1 MYRTNEANLNAITDN
16 LEQLRECFGKWVN
29 LSIVSDCKVVVT
41 SSDNRIF
48 KRGRSEVKLGELC
61 EDSSREVTE
70 KIYAG
75 KKLKARMCDFRP
87 SFLDGFKKDPEV
99 MISIWEY

>member
-1 MYRTNEANLNAITDN
+1 MYRTNETNLNAITGN
-16 LEQLRECFGKWVN
+16 LEQLRKCFGQWVN
-29 LSIVSDCKVVVT
+29 LSIVSESKVVVT
-41 SSDNRIF
+41 SADNRIF
-48 KRGRSEVKLGELC
+48 KRGTSEVRLGELC

-70 KIYAG
+70 KIYSG
-75 KKLKARMCDFRP
+75 KKIKARLCDFRP

>member
-48 KRGRSEVKLGELC
+48 KRGV
-61 EDSSREVTE
+61 
-70 KIYAG
+70 
-75 KKLKARMCDFRP
+75 F
-87 SFLDGFKKDPEV
+87 
-99 MISIWEY
+99 